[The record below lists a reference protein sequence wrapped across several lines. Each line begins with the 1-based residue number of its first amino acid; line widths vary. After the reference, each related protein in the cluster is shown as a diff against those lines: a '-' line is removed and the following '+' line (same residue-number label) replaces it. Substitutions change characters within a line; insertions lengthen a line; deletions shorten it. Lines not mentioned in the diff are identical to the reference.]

1 MPPEAEVDRGDN
13 FVPPEDLTKIKPEEV
28 EKKAEPAAPAP
39 EAKKEAEPEKK
50 KGDENLIPRE
60 RFNEAVQKERAKAEQ
75 AIRRAQELEEVLAT
89 QKVGEDTEAAQ
100 AQLKELIKS
109 RNSLLAD
116 GELEKAGE
124 VDTKIFQLQDALA
137 DHKADIRA
145 VQAKEMAK
153 EEIRYDTVVST
164 MEFDHPELNPDDE
177 AYDQDTVDEVRALM
191 RGYQA
196 DQGLSPSAALTKA
209 INRTFKAEKAGLRA
223 EVSAKKEEVA
233 AERKKDAV
241 EKNISA
247 AKRQPASIKEV
258 GQDHDKIGGGLD
270 AKTVMNMSFKEFS
283 ELSED
288 VLSRMRGDSL

>member
-1 MPPEAEVDRGDN
+1 MPPETEVAVDRGDD
-13 FVPPEDLTKIKPEEV
+13 FIPPVDLTQIKPEEL
-28 EKKAEPAAPAP
+28 EKKAEPEAKAAPAP
-39 EAKKEAEPEKK
+39 EPEKK

-75 AIRRAQELEEVLAT
+75 AMRRAQELEETLAT
-89 QKVGEDTEAAQ
+89 RQVSEDTEAAQ
-100 AQLKELIKS
+100 KQLKDLIKS
-109 RNSLLAD
+109 RNALLAD
-116 GELEKAGE
+116 GELDKAGE
-124 VDTKIFQLQDALA
+124 VDTKIFQLQDALS

-145 VQAKEMAK
+145 FQAKEMAK
-153 EEIRYDTVVST
+153 EEVRYDTVVT
-164 MEFDHPELNPDDE
+164 KMEVEHPELDPDHE
-177 AYDQDTVDEVRALM
+177 SYDQETVDEVRALM

-196 DQGLSPSAALTKA
+196 EQNLSPSAALSKA
-209 INRTFKAEKAGLRA
+209 ISRTFKANNAGLREEA
-223 EVSAKKEEVA
+223 SVKKEAVA
-233 AERKKDAV
+233 SERKKEAV

-258 GQDHDKIGGGLD
+258 GQDHDKLGGGLD